1 MSLAE
6 EIIAILGSEKCDLV
20 DALVKTRILAS
31 KLGNVQLAEWCRNE
45 LSGYSENSE
54 VPPYRHIQL
63 ILQGT
68 VANGAYR
75 YHNQALPTSHL
86 TQEQREH
93 FTRSVV
99 REGIKAVQSW
109 TDKEVAV
116 HFSVD
121 LGHLFRDVIQATYVV
136 EKLQGVP
143 SIGAHAQILVEVRA
157 RLLEFALEV
166 QPTLPSDESLRGNV
180 TREMEEKINTM
191 FHGAVFGD
199 HTLIQIGDDNVAKVK
214 HGVAVGDLAALL
226 AQLRTSGLPE
236 DDAQALSAAITAD
249 GTAAAEAKQLGH
261 HVKSW
266 MAAVL
271 GKAATGVW
279 EIGVAAAGTLVAG
292 ALSNFYGFRVG

>member
-1 MSLAE
+1 MDLAE

-31 KLGNVQLAEWCRNE
+31 KLGNAQLAEWCRNE
-45 LSGYSENSE
+45 LSGYPEGSE

-75 YHNQALPTSHL
+75 HRNQPLPTAHL
-86 TQEQREH
+86 TKEQREI

-99 REGIKAVQSW
+99 REGITAVQSW
-109 TDKEVAV
+109 TDKDVAV

-121 LGHLFRDVIQATYVV
+121 LAYLFRDVIQATYVV
-136 EKLQGVP
+136 ENLQGVP
-143 SIGAHAQILVEVRA
+143 SVGAHAQILVEVRA

-166 QPTLPSDESLRGNV
+166 QPTLPSDESLRGQI
-180 TREMEEKINTM
+180 TTEMKEKINTM
-191 FHGAVFGD
+191 FQGAVFGD

-214 HGVAVGDLAALL
+214 HGASTGDLASLL
-226 AQLRTSGLPE
+226 AQLRTSGLTE
-236 DDAQALSAAITAD
+236 DDAQALSMAIAAD
-249 GTAAAEAKQLGH
+249 GAAATESKQLGQ
-261 HVKSW
+261 HVRSW

-271 GKAATGVW
+271 GKAATGAW
-279 EIGVAAAGTLVAG
+279 EIGVATAGTLVAS

>member
-1 MSLAE
+1 MSLAG

-31 KLGNVQLAEWCRNE
+31 KLGNAQLAEWCRSE
-45 LSGYSENSE
+45 LSGYPEGSE

-75 YHNQALPTSHL
+75 YRNQPLPTSHL
-86 TQEQREH
+86 TKEQREH

-99 REGIKAVQSW
+99 REGIRAVQTW
-109 TDKEVAV
+109 TDKDVAI
-116 HFSVD
+116 HFPVD
-121 LGHLFRDVIQATYVV
+121 LGHLFRSVIQGTYVV
-136 EKLQGVP
+136 ENLQGVP

-166 QPTLPSDESLRGNV
+166 QPTLPSDESLQGQM
-180 TREMEEKINTM
+180 TTEMEEKINSM
-191 FHGAVFGD
+191 FQGAVFGD

-214 HGVAVGDLAALL
+214 HGVAVGDLATLL
-226 AQLRTSGLPE
+226 SQLRTSGLPE
-236 DDAQALSAAITAD
+236 EDTQALSEAITAD
-249 GTAAAEAKQLGH
+249 GTSATEAKQLGR
-261 HVKSW
+261 HVKGW
-266 MAAVL
+266 MATVL
-271 GKAATGVW
+271 GKAATGAW
-279 EIGVAAAGTLVAG
+279 EIGVAAAGTLVAS